1 MEDRF
6 TIEPPPCFTIRSA
19 TARDMRN
26 VPFMFTAITKSQTFS
41 QSQSSG
47 AFRGATP
54 ALFTSTS
61 ARPNRFTVSSTSRCE
76 SARLVTSPTITSA
89 SPRAVLTWAATVSRS
104 ADGRSASATFAPS
117 CANTTA
123 VAAPMPD
130 PAPVISATLSRS
142 RPAIWSPPWVFWGA
156 SPYHGVG
163 LVVAR
168 PRGLLWPPEGP
179 MDYRTIRYEQLGAV
193 ARITANRP
201 EVLNAQSRVMILE
214 LDAAFRA
221 ASEDDATRVIIV
233 AGAGAHF
240 SAGHDLGSREELEDQ
255 KAHPVGPGMPENLKR
270 LSELYLEA
278 TLRWRDVPKPTIAQV
293 QGYCIMGGLMLA
305 SCCDLIIA
313 ADDAQFAD
321 RMVRWGGAHVQYFSM
336 PWDLGPRKAKE
347 YLFTGDYIDATTALE
362 LGLVNRVVPRA
373 ELDAATLELAQRIAL
388 QDSFALKLAKASVN
402 ETVDI
407 QGQRRAL
414 ESSFKNYMLTIPHR
428 QALGTYG
435 AAARARGVKDRI
447 KTRDTK
453 FGDAAGG

>member
-1 MEDRF
+1 
-6 TIEPPPCFTIRSA
+6 
-19 TARDMRN
+19 
-26 VPFMFTAITKSQTFS
+26 
-41 QSQSSG
+41 
-47 AFRGATP
+47 
-54 ALFTSTS
+54 
-61 ARPNRFTVSSTSRCE
+61 
-76 SARLVTSPTITSA
+76 
-89 SPRAVLTWAATVSRS
+89 
-104 ADGRSASATFAPS
+104 
-117 CANTTA
+117 
-123 VAAPMPD
+123 
-130 PAPVISATLSRS
+130 
-142 RPAIWSPPWVFWGA
+142 
-156 SPYHGVG
+156 
-163 LVVAR
+163 
-168 PRGLLWPPEGP
+168 

-193 ARITANRP
+193 VRITANRP

-214 LDAAFRA
+214 LDEAFRA
-221 ASEDDATRVIIV
+221 ASDDDATRVIIV

-240 SAGHDLGSREELEDQ
+240 SAGHDLGTPEELEDQ

-347 YLFTGDYIDATTALE
+347 YLFTGDYIDAATALD

-373 ELDAATLELAQRIAL
+373 ALADATLELAGRIAM
-388 QDSFALKLAKASVN
+388 QDPFALKLAKASVN
-402 ETVDI
+402 ETMDI

-414 ESSFKNYMLTIPHR
+414 EASFKNYMLTIPHR

-435 AAARARGVKDRI
+435 AAARAKGVKDRI